1 MKWIFKACIYSLFA
15 VLSSLSQAN
24 QVTARLITPVESVVP
39 GETLWLGLS
48 LEIAEGWNTYWKNAG
63 STGLPPTLELSDGQ
77 TDIRPE
83 LFFPVAK
90 TKPFGED
97 TSLLTY
103 GYTEEVLHPFQ
114 LTVPESVSGQWSLT
128 GDARWLV
135 CRDICIPESQVVSLS
150 LPVVGF
156 ERGVRRTPTPWAQKI
171 DVARAAV
178 PTDFPTTVNFAGTQ
192 SVWISG
198 LTELN
203 VKDVMPESAGE
214 TLGLVQRV
222 ESLSEGVLI
231 TFDRALNPADF
242 EVGSW
247 VFGLETGSVRIPFDP
262 NLVVLPAEQQ
272 NLSLG
277 LVLLMALT
285 GGLILNLM
293 PCVFPVLSIK
303 ALSIAGKASKERR
316 EVQKG
321 AWLYT
326 AGILVTMLVLASIM
340 VGLKSG
346 GSQIGWGFQLQT
358 PWFVGL
364 LVYVFVILGLWLY
377 GWIEFGMALSGVGQ
391 NLTEGHSGRAEFFTG
406 ILAVVVATPCTA
418 PFMGVAMGYT
428 LTQSWGITL
437 IVFSALGLGLALPM
451 LVFALRPQLASR
463 LPRPDRWMIRLKQ
476 FLAFP
481 ILATAVWLL
490 WVLVRQTSSDV
501 VALMLGG
508 LLLLVFGLWLLKD
521 DTRFSHVLGLLAV
534 IASLSAIPSLAQLTP
549 ISSEQTTVDVDSE
562 SYAPST
568 LRAHV
573 DEGRTVFINMT
584 ADWCITCKVTE
595 KRLLTTKAVDQLFEV
610 YGVVRMIGDWTRY
623 DPLITEYLNVFDRVG
638 VPLYVVNHPGIDPIV
653 LSQFPSFKELEEAI
667 KAKSSL

>member
-1 MKWIFKACIYSLFA
+1 MKWILKACIYSLFA
-15 VLSSLSQAN
+15 VLPPLTQAN
-24 QVTARLITPVESVVP
+24 QVTARVITPVESVVP
-39 GETLWLGLS
+39 GETLWFGLS
-48 LEIAEGWNTYWKNAG
+48 LEIANGWNTYWKNAG

-77 TDIRPE
+77 TEIQPE
-83 LFFPVAK
+83 LLFPAAK

-103 GYTEEVLHPFQ
+103 GYMEEVLHPFQ
-114 LTVPESVSGQWSLT
+114 VTVPESVSGQWSLT
-128 GDARWLV
+128 GEARWLV
-135 CRDICIPESQVVSLS
+135 CREICIPESQVVSLS
-150 LPVVGF
+150 LPVVGS
-156 ERGVRRTPTPWAQKI
+156 EREMRRTPWVQKI
-171 DVARAAV
+171 DAARAAV
-178 PTDFPTTVNFAGTQ
+178 PTDFPATVNFAGAQ

-203 VKDVMPESAGE
+203 VKDVMPETAGE

-222 ESLSEGVLI
+222 ESLNDGVLI
-231 TFDRALNPADF
+231 TFDRVLNPADF
-242 EVGSW
+242 AVGSW
-247 VFGLETGSVRIPFDP
+247 VVGLETGSVRIPFDP
-262 NLVVLPAEQQ
+262 LLTVPSAKQQ

-277 LVLLMALT
+277 LVLLMALA

-303 ALSIAGKASKERR
+303 ALAIAGKASKERR
-316 EVQKG
+316 EVQRG

-340 VGLKSG
+340 VGLKAG
-346 GSQIGWGFQLQT
+346 GAQIGWGFQLQT

-377 GWIEFGMALSGVGQ
+377 GWVEFGMALSGVGQ

-406 ILAVVVATPCTA
+406 VLAVVVATPCTA

-428 LTQSWGITL
+428 LTQPWWITL

-463 LPRPDRWMIRLKQ
+463 LPRPGQWMIRLKQ

-481 ILATAVWLL
+481 ILATAIWLL

-508 LLLLVFGLWLLKD
+508 LLLLVFGLWLVKGGSRLS
-521 DTRFSHVLGLLAV
+521 RALGLLAV
-534 IASLSAIPSLAQLTP
+534 IASLSAIPSLSQLTP
-549 ISSEQTTVDVDSE
+549 TSSEQAVVEIDSE
-562 SYAPST
+562 PYASSA

-595 KRLLTTKAVDQLFEV
+595 KRLLTTEAVDQLFES
-610 YGVVRMIGDWTRY
+610 YGVIRMTGDWTRY
-623 DPLITEYLNVFDRVG
+623 DPLITEYLNAFDRVG
-638 VPLYVVNHPGIDPIV
+638 VPLYVVNHPGMDPIV
-653 LSQFPSFKELEEAI
+653 LSQFPSFEELEKAI

>member
-1 MKWIFKACIYSLFA
+1 MKWILKACIYSLFA
-15 VLSSLSQAN
+15 VLPPLTQAN
-24 QVTARLITPVESVVP
+24 QVTARVITPVESVVP
-39 GETLWLGLS
+39 GEKLWFGLS
-48 LEIAEGWNTYWKNAG
+48 LEIADGWNTYWKNAG

-77 TDIRPE
+77 IEIQPE
-83 LFFPVAK
+83 LLFPAAK

-103 GYTEEVLHPFQ
+103 GYMEEVLHPFQ
-114 LTVPESVSGQWSLT
+114 VTVPESVSGQWSLT
-128 GDARWLV
+128 GEARWLV
-135 CRDICIPESQVVSLS
+135 CQDICIPESQVVSLS
-150 LPVVGF
+150 LPVVGS
-156 ERGVRRTPTPWAQKI
+156 EREMRRTPWVQKI
-171 DVARAAV
+171 DAARAAV
-178 PTDFPTTVNFAGTQ
+178 PTDFPATVNFAGAQ

-203 VKDVMPESAGE
+203 VKDVMPETAGE

-222 ESLSEGVLI
+222 ESLNEGVLI
-231 TFDRALNPADF
+231 TFDRVLNPADF
-242 EVGSW
+242 AVGSW
-247 VFGLETGSVRIPFDP
+247 VVGLETGSVRIPFDP
-262 NLVVLPAEQQ
+262 LLTVPSAKQQ

-277 LVLLMALT
+277 LVLLMALA

-316 EVQKG
+316 EVQRG

-340 VGLKSG
+340 VGLKAG
-346 GSQIGWGFQLQT
+346 GAQIGWGFQLQT

-377 GWIEFGMALSGVGQ
+377 GWVEFGMALSGVGQ
-391 NLTEGHSGRAEFFTG
+391 DLTEGHSSRAEFFTG
-406 ILAVVVATPCTA
+406 VLAVVVATPCTA

-428 LTQSWGITL
+428 LTQPWWITL

-463 LPRPDRWMIRLKQ
+463 LPRPGPWMIRLKQ

-481 ILATAVWLL
+481 ILATAIWLL

-501 VALMLGG
+501 VAFMLGG
-508 LLLLVFGLWLLKD
+508 LLLLVFGLWLVKGGSRLS
-521 DTRFSHVLGLLAV
+521 RALGLLAV
-534 IASLSAIPSLAQLTP
+534 ITSLSAIPSLSQLTST
-549 ISSEQTTVDVDSE
+549 SSEQAVVEIDSE
-562 SYAPST
+562 PYASSA

-595 KRLLTTKAVDQLFEV
+595 KRLLTTEAVDQLFES
-610 YGVVRMIGDWTRY
+610 YGVIRMTGDWTRY
-623 DPLITEYLNVFDRVG
+623 DPFITEYLNAFDRVG
-638 VPLYVVNHPGIDPIV
+638 VPLYVVNHPGMDPIV
-653 LSQFPSFKELEEAI
+653 LSQFPSFEELEKAI
-667 KAKSSL
+667 KARSSL

>member
-1 MKWIFKACIYSLFA
+1 MKWILKACIYSLFA
-15 VLSSLSQAN
+15 VLPPLTQAN
-24 QVTARLITPVESVVP
+24 QVTARVITPVESVVP
-39 GETLWLGLS
+39 GETLWFGLS
-48 LEIAEGWNTYWKNAG
+48 LEIADGWNTYWKNAG

-77 TDIRPE
+77 IEIQPE
-83 LFFPVAK
+83 LLFPAAK

-103 GYTEEVLHPFQ
+103 GYMEEVLHPFQ
-114 LTVPESVSGQWSLT
+114 VTVPESVSGQWSLT
-128 GDARWLV
+128 GEARWLV
-135 CRDICIPESQVVSLS
+135 CREICIPESQVVSLS
-150 LPVVGF
+150 LPVVGS
-156 ERGVRRTPTPWAQKI
+156 EREMRRTPWVQKI
-171 DVARAAV
+171 DAARAAV
-178 PTDFPTTVNFAGTQ
+178 PTDFPATVNFAGAQ

-203 VKDVMPESAGE
+203 VKDVMPETAGE

-222 ESLSEGVLI
+222 ESLNDGVLI
-231 TFDRALNPADF
+231 TFDRVLNPAEF
-242 EVGSW
+242 AVGSW
-247 VFGLETGSVRIPFDP
+247 VVGLETGSVRIPFDP
-262 NLVVLPAEQQ
+262 LLTVPSAKQQ

-277 LVLLMALT
+277 LVLLMALA

-316 EVQKG
+316 EVQRG

-340 VGLKSG
+340 VGLKAG
-346 GSQIGWGFQLQT
+346 GAQIGWGFQLQT

-377 GWIEFGMALSGVGQ
+377 GWVEFGMALSGVGQ

-406 ILAVVVATPCTA
+406 VLAVVVATPCTA

-428 LTQSWGITL
+428 LTQPWWITL

-463 LPRPDRWMIRLKQ
+463 LPRPGHWMIRLKQ

-481 ILATAVWLL
+481 ILATAIWLL

-508 LLLLVFGLWLLKD
+508 LLLLVFGLWLVKGGSRLS
-521 DTRFSHVLGLLAV
+521 RALGLLAV
-534 IASLSAIPSLAQLTP
+534 IASLSAIPSLSQLTP
-549 ISSEQTTVDVDSE
+549 TSSEQAVVEIDSE
-562 SYAPST
+562 PYASSA

-595 KRLLTTKAVDQLFEV
+595 KRLLTTEAVDQLFES
-610 YGVVRMIGDWTRY
+610 YGVIRMTGDWTRY
-623 DPLITEYLNVFDRVG
+623 DPLITEYLNAFDRVG
-638 VPLYVVNHPGIDPIV
+638 VPLYVVNHPGMDPIV
-653 LSQFPSFKELEEAI
+653 LSQFPSFEELEKAI

>member
-1 MKWIFKACIYSLFA
+1 MKWILKACIYSLFA
-15 VLSSLSQAN
+15 VLPPLTQAN
-24 QVTARLITPVESVVP
+24 QVTARVITPVESVVP
-39 GETLWLGLS
+39 GETLWFGLS
-48 LEIAEGWNTYWKNAG
+48 LEIADGWNTYWKNAG

-77 TDIRPE
+77 TEIQPE
-83 LFFPVAK
+83 LLFPAAK

-103 GYTEEVLHPFQ
+103 GYMEEVLHPFQ
-114 LTVPESVSGQWSLT
+114 VTVPESVSGQWSLT
-128 GDARWLV
+128 GEARWLV
-135 CRDICIPESQVVSLS
+135 CREICIPESQVVSLS
-150 LPVVGF
+150 LPVVGS
-156 ERGVRRTPTPWAQKI
+156 EREMRRTPWVQKI
-171 DVARAAV
+171 DAARAAV
-178 PTDFPTTVNFAGTQ
+178 PTDFPATVNFAGAQ
-192 SVWISG
+192 SVWISE

-203 VKDVMPESAGE
+203 VKDVMPETAGE

-222 ESLSEGVLI
+222 ESLNDGVLI
-231 TFDRALNPADF
+231 TFDRVLNPADF
-242 EVGSW
+242 AVGSW
-247 VFGLETGSVRIPFDP
+247 VVGLETGSVRIPFDP
-262 NLVVLPAEQQ
+262 LLTVPSAKQQ

-277 LVLLMALT
+277 LVLLMALA

-316 EVQKG
+316 EVQRG

-340 VGLKSG
+340 VGLKAG
-346 GSQIGWGFQLQT
+346 GAQIGWGFQLQT

-377 GWIEFGMALSGVGQ
+377 GWVEFGMALSGVGQ

-406 ILAVVVATPCTA
+406 VLAVVVATPCTA

-428 LTQSWGITL
+428 LTQPWWITL

-463 LPRPDRWMIRLKQ
+463 LPRPGHWMIRLKQ

-481 ILATAVWLL
+481 ILATAIWLL

-508 LLLLVFGLWLLKD
+508 LLLLVFGLWLVKGGSRLS
-521 DTRFSHVLGLLAV
+521 RALGLLAV
-534 IASLSAIPSLAQLTP
+534 IASLSAIPSLSQLTP
-549 ISSEQTTVDVDSE
+549 TSSEQAVVEIDSE
-562 SYAPST
+562 PYASSA

-595 KRLLTTKAVDQLFEV
+595 KRLLTTEAVDQLFES
-610 YGVVRMIGDWTRY
+610 YGVIRMTGDWTRY
-623 DPLITEYLNVFDRVG
+623 DPLITEYLNAFDRVG
-638 VPLYVVNHPGIDPIV
+638 VPLYVVNHPGMDPIV
-653 LSQFPSFKELEEAI
+653 LSQFPSFEELEKAI
-667 KAKSSL
+667 KARSSL

>member
-1 MKWIFKACIYSLFA
+1 MKWILKACIYSLFA
-15 VLSSLSQAN
+15 VLPPLTQAN
-24 QVTARLITPVESVVP
+24 QVTARVISPVESVVP
-39 GETLWLGLS
+39 GETLWFGLS
-48 LEIAEGWNTYWKNAG
+48 LEIADGWNTYWKNAG
-63 STGLPPTLELSDGQ
+63 STGLPPTLELSDRQ
-77 TDIRPE
+77 TEIQPE
-83 LFFPVAK
+83 LLFPAAK

-103 GYTEEVLHPFQ
+103 GYMEEVLHPFQ
-114 LTVPESVSGQWSLT
+114 VTVPESVSGQWSLT
-128 GDARWLV
+128 GEARWLV
-135 CRDICIPESQVVSLS
+135 CQDICIPESQVVSLS
-150 LPVVGF
+150 LPVVGS
-156 ERGVRRTPTPWAQKI
+156 EREMRRTPWVQKI
-171 DVARAAV
+171 DAARAAV
-178 PTDFPTTVNFAGTQ
+178 PTDFPATVNFAGAQ

-203 VKDVMPESAGE
+203 VKDVMPETAGE

-222 ESLSEGVLI
+222 ESLNDGVLI
-231 TFDRALNPADF
+231 TFDRVLNPADF
-242 EVGSW
+242 AVGSW
-247 VFGLETGSVRIPFDP
+247 VVGLETGSVRIPFDP
-262 NLVVLPAEQQ
+262 LLTVPSAKQQ

-277 LVLLMALT
+277 LVLLMALA

-316 EVQKG
+316 EVQRG

-340 VGLKSG
+340 VGLKAG
-346 GSQIGWGFQLQT
+346 GAQIGWGFQLQT

-377 GWIEFGMALSGVGQ
+377 GWVEFGMALSGVGQ

-406 ILAVVVATPCTA
+406 VLAVVVATPCTA

-428 LTQSWGITL
+428 LTQPWWITL
-437 IVFSALGLGLALPM
+437 IVFSVLGLGLALPM

-463 LPRPDRWMIRLKQ
+463 LPHPGHWMIRLKQ

-481 ILATAVWLL
+481 ILATAIWLL

-508 LLLLVFGLWLLKD
+508 LLLLVFGLWLVKGGSRLS
-521 DTRFSHVLGLLAV
+521 RALGLLAV
-534 IASLSAIPSLAQLTP
+534 IASLSAIPSLSQLTP
-549 ISSEQTTVDVDSE
+549 TSSEQAVVEIDSE
-562 SYAPST
+562 PYASSA

-595 KRLLTTKAVDQLFEV
+595 KRLLTTEAVDQLFES
-610 YGVVRMIGDWTRY
+610 YGVIRMTGDWTRY
-623 DPLITEYLNVFDRVG
+623 DPLITEYLNAFDRVG
-638 VPLYVVNHPGIDPIV
+638 VPLYVVNHPGMDPIV
-653 LSQFPSFKELEEAI
+653 LSQFPSFEELEKAI
-667 KAKSSL
+667 KARSSL

>member
-1 MKWIFKACIYSLFA
+1 MKWILKACIYSLFA
-15 VLSSLSQAN
+15 VLPPLTQAN
-24 QVTARLITPVESVVP
+24 QVTARVITPVESVVP
-39 GETLWLGLS
+39 GETLWFGLS
-48 LEIAEGWNTYWKNAG
+48 LEIADGWNTYWKNAG

-77 TDIRPE
+77 IEIQPE
-83 LFFPVAK
+83 LLFPAAK
-90 TKPFGED
+90 TKPFGGD

-103 GYTEEVLHPFQ
+103 GYMEEVLHPFQ
-114 LTVPESVSGQWSLT
+114 VTVPESVSGQWSLT
-128 GDARWLV
+128 GEARWLV
-135 CRDICIPESQVVSLS
+135 CREICIPESQVVSLS
-150 LPVVGF
+150 LPVVGS
-156 ERGVRRTPTPWAQKI
+156 EREMRRTPWVQKI
-171 DVARAAV
+171 DAARAAV
-178 PTDFPTTVNFAGTQ
+178 PTDFPATVNFAGAQ

-203 VKDVMPESAGE
+203 VKDVMPETAGE

-222 ESLSEGVLI
+222 ESLNDGVLI
-231 TFDRALNPADF
+231 TFDRVLNPADF
-242 EVGSW
+242 AVGSW
-247 VFGLETGSVRIPFDP
+247 VVGLETGSVRIPFDP
-262 NLVVLPAEQQ
+262 LLTVPSAKQQ

-277 LVLLMALT
+277 LVLLMALA

-316 EVQKG
+316 EVQQG

-340 VGLKSG
+340 VGLKAG
-346 GSQIGWGFQLQT
+346 GTQIGWGFQLQT

-377 GWIEFGMALSGVGQ
+377 GWVEFGMALSGVGQ
-391 NLTEGHSGRAEFFTG
+391 NLTEGHSSRAEFFTG
-406 ILAVVVATPCTA
+406 VLAVVVATPCTA

-428 LTQSWGITL
+428 LTQPWWITL

-463 LPRPDRWMIRLKQ
+463 LPRPGQWMIRLKQ

-481 ILATAVWLL
+481 ILATAIWLL

-508 LLLLVFGLWLLKD
+508 LLLLVFGLWLVKGGSRLS
-521 DTRFSHVLGLLAV
+521 RALGLLAV
-534 IASLSAIPSLAQLTP
+534 IASLSAIPSLSQLTST
-549 ISSEQTTVDVDSE
+549 SSEQAVVEIDSE
-562 SYAPST
+562 PYASSA

-595 KRLLTTKAVDQLFEV
+595 KRLLTTEAVDQLFES
-610 YGVVRMIGDWTRY
+610 YGVIRMTGDWTRY
-623 DPLITEYLNVFDRVG
+623 DPLITEYLNAFDRVG
-638 VPLYVVNHPGIDPIV
+638 VPLYVVNHPGMDPIV
-653 LSQFPSFKELEEAI
+653 LSQFPSFEELEKAI
-667 KAKSSL
+667 KARSSL

>member
-1 MKWIFKACIYSLFA
+1 MKWILKACIYSLFA
-15 VLSSLSQAN
+15 VLPPLTQAN
-24 QVTARLITPVESVVP
+24 QVTARVITPVESVVP
-39 GETLWLGLS
+39 GETLWFGLS
-48 LEIAEGWNTYWKNAG
+48 LEIADGWNTYWKNAG

-77 TDIRPE
+77 TEIQPE
-83 LFFPVAK
+83 LLFPAAK

-103 GYTEEVLHPFQ
+103 GYMEEVLHPFQ
-114 LTVPESVSGQWSLT
+114 VTVPESVSGQWSLT
-128 GDARWLV
+128 GEARWLV
-135 CRDICIPESQVVSLS
+135 CQDICIPESQVVSLS
-150 LPVVGF
+150 LPVVGS
-156 ERGVRRTPTPWAQKI
+156 EREMRRTPWVQKI
-171 DVARAAV
+171 DAARAAV
-178 PTDFPTTVNFAGTQ
+178 PTDFPATVNFAGAQ

-203 VKDVMPESAGE
+203 VKDVMPETAGE

-222 ESLSEGVLI
+222 ESLNDGVLI
-231 TFDRALNPADF
+231 TFDRVLNPADF
-242 EVGSW
+242 AVGSW
-247 VFGLETGSVRIPFDP
+247 VVGLETGSVRIPFDP
-262 NLVVLPAEQQ
+262 LLTVPSAKQQ

-277 LVLLMALT
+277 LVLLMALA

-316 EVQKG
+316 EVQRG

-340 VGLKSG
+340 VGLKAG
-346 GSQIGWGFQLQT
+346 GAQIGWGFQLQT

-377 GWIEFGMALSGVGQ
+377 GWVEFGMALSGVGQ

-406 ILAVVVATPCTA
+406 VLAVVVATPCTA

-428 LTQSWGITL
+428 LTQPWWITL

-463 LPRPDRWMIRLKQ
+463 LPRPGHWMIRLKQ

-481 ILATAVWLL
+481 ILATAIWLL

-508 LLLLVFGLWLLKD
+508 LLLLVFGLWLVKGGSRLS
-521 DTRFSHVLGLLAV
+521 RALGLLTV
-534 IASLSAIPSLAQLTP
+534 IASLSAIPSLSQLTP
-549 ISSEQTTVDVDSE
+549 TSSEQAVVEIDSE
-562 SYAPST
+562 PYASSA

-595 KRLLTTKAVDQLFEV
+595 KRLLTTEAVDQLFES
-610 YGVVRMIGDWTRY
+610 YGVIRMTGDWTRY
-623 DPLITEYLNVFDRVG
+623 DPLITEYLNAFDRVG
-638 VPLYVVNHPGIDPIV
+638 VPLYVVNHPGMDPIV
-653 LSQFPSFKELEEAI
+653 LSQFPSFEELEKAI

>member
-1 MKWIFKACIYSLFA
+1 MKWILKACIYSLFA
-15 VLSSLSQAN
+15 VLPPLTQAN
-24 QVTARLITPVESVVP
+24 QVTARVITPVESVVP
-39 GETLWLGLS
+39 GETLWFGLS
-48 LEIAEGWNTYWKNAG
+48 LEIADGWNTYWKNAG

-77 TDIRPE
+77 TEIQPE
-83 LFFPVAK
+83 LLFPAAK

-103 GYTEEVLHPFQ
+103 GYMEEVLHPFQ
-114 LTVPESVSGQWSLT
+114 VTVPESVSGQWSLT
-128 GDARWLV
+128 GEARWLV
-135 CRDICIPESQVVSLS
+135 CREICIPESQVVSLS
-150 LPVVGF
+150 LPVVGS
-156 ERGVRRTPTPWAQKI
+156 EREMRRTPWVQKI
-171 DVARAAV
+171 DAARAAV
-178 PTDFPTTVNFAGTQ
+178 PTDFPATVNFAGAQ

-203 VKDVMPESAGE
+203 VKDVMPETAGE

-222 ESLSEGVLI
+222 ESLNDGVLI
-231 TFDRALNPADF
+231 TFDRVLNPADF
-242 EVGSW
+242 AVGSW
-247 VFGLETGSVRIPFDP
+247 VVGLETGSVRIPFDP
-262 NLVVLPAEQQ
+262 LLTVPSAKQQ

-277 LVLLMALT
+277 LVLLMALA

-316 EVQKG
+316 EVQRG

-340 VGLKSG
+340 VGLKAG
-346 GSQIGWGFQLQT
+346 GAQIGWGFQLQT

-377 GWIEFGMALSGVGQ
+377 GWVEFGMALSGVGQ

-406 ILAVVVATPCTA
+406 VLAVVVATPCTA

-428 LTQSWGITL
+428 LTQPWWITL

-463 LPRPDRWMIRLKQ
+463 LPRPGQWMIRLKQ

-481 ILATAVWLL
+481 ILATAIWLL

-508 LLLLVFGLWLLKD
+508 LLLLVFGLWLVKGGSRLS
-521 DTRFSHVLGLLAV
+521 RALGLLAV
-534 IASLSAIPSLAQLTP
+534 IASLSAIPSLSQLTP
-549 ISSEQTTVDVDSE
+549 TSSEQAVVEIDSE
-562 SYAPST
+562 PYASSA

-595 KRLLTTKAVDQLFEV
+595 KRLLTTEAVDQLFES
-610 YGVVRMIGDWTRY
+610 YGVIRMTGDWTRY
-623 DPLITEYLNVFDRVG
+623 DPLITEYLNAFDRVG
-638 VPLYVVNHPGIDPIV
+638 VPLYVVNHPGMDPIV
-653 LSQFPSFKELEEAI
+653 LSQFPSFEELEKAI

>member
-1 MKWIFKACIYSLFA
+1 MKWILKACIYSLFA
-15 VLSSLSQAN
+15 VLPPLTQAN
-24 QVTARLITPVESVVP
+24 QVTARVISPVESVVP
-39 GETLWLGLS
+39 GETLWFGLS
-48 LEIAEGWNTYWKNAG
+48 LEIADGWNTYWKNAG

-77 TDIRPE
+77 TEIQPE
-83 LFFPVAK
+83 LLFPAAK

-103 GYTEEVLHPFQ
+103 GYMEEVLHPFQ
-114 LTVPESVSGQWSLT
+114 VTVPESDSGQWSLT
-128 GDARWLV
+128 GEARWLV
-135 CRDICIPESQVVSLS
+135 CQDICIPESQVVSLS
-150 LPVVGF
+150 LPVVGS
-156 ERGVRRTPTPWAQKI
+156 EREMRRTPWVQKI
-171 DVARAAV
+171 DAARAAV
-178 PTDFPTTVNFAGTQ
+178 PTDFPATVNFAGAQ

-203 VKDVMPESAGE
+203 VKDVMPETAGE

-222 ESLSEGVLI
+222 ESLNEGVLI
-231 TFDRALNPADF
+231 TFDRVLNPADF
-242 EVGSW
+242 AVGSW
-247 VFGLETGSVRIPFDP
+247 VVGLETGSVRIPFDP
-262 NLVVLPAEQQ
+262 HLTVPSAKQQ

-277 LVLLMALT
+277 LVLLMALA

-316 EVQKG
+316 EVQRG

-340 VGLKSG
+340 VGLKAG
-346 GSQIGWGFQLQT
+346 GAQIGWGFQLQT

-377 GWIEFGMALSGVGQ
+377 GWVEFGMALSGVGQ

-406 ILAVVVATPCTA
+406 VLAVVVATPCTA

-428 LTQSWGITL
+428 LTQPWWITL
-437 IVFSALGLGLALPM
+437 IVFSVLGLGLALPM

-463 LPRPDRWMIRLKQ
+463 LPRPGHWMIRLKQ

-481 ILATAVWLL
+481 ILATAIWLL

-501 VALMLGG
+501 IAFMLGG
-508 LLLLVFGLWLLKD
+508 LLLLVFGLWLVKGGSRLS
-521 DTRFSHVLGLLAV
+521 RVLGLLAV
-534 IASLSAIPSLAQLTP
+534 IASLSAIPSLSQLTP
-549 ISSEQTTVDVDSE
+549 TSSEQAVVEIDSE
-562 SYAPST
+562 PYASSA

-595 KRLLTTKAVDQLFEV
+595 KRLLTTEAVDQLFES
-610 YGVVRMIGDWTRY
+610 YGVIRMTGDWTRY
-623 DPLITEYLNVFDRVG
+623 DPLITEYLNAFDRVG
-638 VPLYVVNHPGIDPIV
+638 VPLYVVNHPGMDPIV
-653 LSQFPSFKELEEAI
+653 LSQFPSFEELEKAI
-667 KAKSSL
+667 KARSSL

>member
-1 MKWIFKACIYSLFA
+1 MKWILKACIYSLFA
-15 VLSSLSQAN
+15 VLPPLTQAN
-24 QVTARLITPVESVVP
+24 QVTARVITPVESVVP
-39 GETLWLGLS
+39 GETLWFGLS
-48 LEIAEGWNTYWKNAG
+48 LEIADGWNTYWKNAG

-77 TDIRPE
+77 IEIQPE
-83 LFFPVAK
+83 LLFPAAK

-103 GYTEEVLHPFQ
+103 GYMEEVLHPFQ
-114 LTVPESVSGQWSLT
+114 VTVPESVSGQWSLM
-128 GDARWLV
+128 GEARWLV
-135 CRDICIPESQVVSLS
+135 CREICIPESQVVSLS
-150 LPVVGF
+150 LPVVGS
-156 ERGVRRTPTPWAQKI
+156 EREMRRTPWVQKI
-171 DVARAAV
+171 DAARAAV
-178 PTDFPTTVNFAGTQ
+178 PTDFPATVNFAGAQ

-203 VKDVMPESAGE
+203 VKDVMPETAGE

-222 ESLSEGVLI
+222 ESLNDGVLI
-231 TFDRALNPADF
+231 TFDRVLNPADF
-242 EVGSW
+242 AVGSW
-247 VFGLETGSVRIPFDP
+247 VVGLETGSVRIPFDP
-262 NLVVLPAEQQ
+262 LLTVPSAKQQ

-277 LVLLMALT
+277 LVLLMALA

-316 EVQKG
+316 EVQRG

-340 VGLKSG
+340 VGLKAG
-346 GSQIGWGFQLQT
+346 GAQIGWGFQLQT

-377 GWIEFGMALSGVGQ
+377 GWVEFGMALSGVGQ

-406 ILAVVVATPCTA
+406 VLAVVVATPCTA

-428 LTQSWGITL
+428 LTQPWWITL

-463 LPRPDRWMIRLKQ
+463 LPRPGPWMIRLKQ

-481 ILATAVWLL
+481 ILATAIWLL

-508 LLLLVFGLWLLKD
+508 LLLLVFGLWLVKGGSRLS
-521 DTRFSHVLGLLAV
+521 RALGLLAV
-534 IASLSAIPSLAQLTP
+534 IASLSAIPSLSQLTP
-549 ISSEQTTVDVDSE
+549 TSSEQAVVEIDSE
-562 SYAPST
+562 PYASSA

-595 KRLLTTKAVDQLFEV
+595 KRLLTTEAVDQLFES
-610 YGVVRMIGDWTRY
+610 YGVIRMTGDWTRY
-623 DPLITEYLNVFDRVG
+623 DPFITEYLNAFDRVG
-638 VPLYVVNHPGIDPIV
+638 VPLYVVNHPGMDPIV
-653 LSQFPSFKELEEAI
+653 LSQFPSFEELEKAI

>member
-1 MKWIFKACIYSLFA
+1 MKWILKACIYSLFA
-15 VLSSLSQAN
+15 VLPPLTQAN
-24 QVTARLITPVESVVP
+24 QVTARVISPVESVVP
-39 GETLWLGLS
+39 GETLWFGLS
-48 LEIAEGWNTYWKNAG
+48 LEIADGWNTYWKNAG

-77 TDIRPE
+77 TEIQPE
-83 LFFPVAK
+83 LLFPAAK

-103 GYTEEVLHPFQ
+103 GYMEEVLHPFQ
-114 LTVPESVSGQWSLT
+114 VTVPESVSGQWSLT
-128 GDARWLV
+128 GEARWLV
-135 CRDICIPESQVVSLS
+135 CREICIPESQVVSLS
-150 LPVVGF
+150 LPVVGS
-156 ERGVRRTPTPWAQKI
+156 EREMRRTPWVQKI
-171 DVARAAV
+171 DAARAAV
-178 PTDFPTTVNFAGTQ
+178 PTDFPATVNFAGAQ

-203 VKDVMPESAGE
+203 VKDVMPETAGE

-222 ESLSEGVLI
+222 ESLNDGVLI
-231 TFDRALNPADF
+231 TFDRVLNPAEF
-242 EVGSW
+242 AVGSW
-247 VFGLETGSVRIPFDP
+247 VVGLETGSVRIPFDP
-262 NLVVLPAEQQ
+262 LLTVPSAKQQ

-277 LVLLMALT
+277 LVLLMALA

-316 EVQKG
+316 EVQRG

-340 VGLKSG
+340 VGLKAG
-346 GSQIGWGFQLQT
+346 GAQIGWGFQLQT

-377 GWIEFGMALSGVGQ
+377 GWVEFGMALSGVGQ

-406 ILAVVVATPCTA
+406 VLAVVVATPCTA

-428 LTQSWGITL
+428 LTQPWWITL

-463 LPRPDRWMIRLKQ
+463 LPRPGHWMIRLKQ

-481 ILATAVWLL
+481 ILATAIWLL

-508 LLLLVFGLWLLKD
+508 LLLLVFGLWLVKGGSRLS
-521 DTRFSHVLGLLAV
+521 RALGLLAV
-534 IASLSAIPSLAQLTP
+534 IASLSAIPSLSQLTP
-549 ISSEQTTVDVDSE
+549 TSSEQAVVEIDSE
-562 SYAPST
+562 PYASSA

-595 KRLLTTKAVDQLFEV
+595 KRLLTTEAVDQLFES
-610 YGVVRMIGDWTRY
+610 YGVIRMTGDWTRY
-623 DPLITEYLNVFDRVG
+623 DPLITEYLNAFDRVG
-638 VPLYVVNHPGIDPIV
+638 VPLYVVNHPGMDPIV
-653 LSQFPSFKELEEAI
+653 LSQFPSFEELEKAI
-667 KAKSSL
+667 KARSSL

>member
-1 MKWIFKACIYSLFA
+1 MKWILKACIYSLFA
-15 VLSSLSQAN
+15 VLPPLTQAN
-24 QVTARLITPVESVVP
+24 QVTARVIAPVESVVP
-39 GETLWLGLS
+39 GETLWFGLS
-48 LEIAEGWNTYWKNAG
+48 LEIADGWNTYWKNAG

-77 TDIRPE
+77 TEIQPE
-83 LFFPVAK
+83 LLFPAAK

-103 GYTEEVLHPFQ
+103 GYMEEVLHPFQ
-114 LTVPESVSGQWSLT
+114 VTVPESVSGQWSLT
-128 GDARWLV
+128 GEARWLV
-135 CRDICIPESQVVSLS
+135 CREICIPESQVVSLS
-150 LPVVGF
+150 LPVVGS
-156 ERGVRRTPTPWAQKI
+156 EREMRRTPWVQKI
-171 DVARAAV
+171 DAARAAV
-178 PTDFPTTVNFAGTQ
+178 PTDFPATVNFAGAQ

-203 VKDVMPESAGE
+203 VKDVMPETAGE

-222 ESLSEGVLI
+222 ESLNDGVLI
-231 TFDRALNPADF
+231 TFDRVLNPAEF
-242 EVGSW
+242 AVGSW
-247 VFGLETGSVRIPFDP
+247 VVGLETGSVRIPFDP
-262 NLVVLPAEQQ
+262 LLTVPSAKQQ

-277 LVLLMALT
+277 LVLLMALA

-316 EVQKG
+316 EVQRG

-340 VGLKSG
+340 VGLKAG
-346 GSQIGWGFQLQT
+346 GAQIGWGFQLQT

-377 GWIEFGMALSGVGQ
+377 GWVEFGMALSGVGQ

-406 ILAVVVATPCTA
+406 VLAVVVATPCTA

-428 LTQSWGITL
+428 LTQPWWITL

-463 LPRPDRWMIRLKQ
+463 LPRPGHWMIRLKQ

-481 ILATAVWLL
+481 ILATAIWLL

-508 LLLLVFGLWLLKD
+508 LLLLVFGLWLVKGGSRLS
-521 DTRFSHVLGLLAV
+521 RALGLLAV
-534 IASLSAIPSLAQLTP
+534 IASLSAIPSLSQLTP
-549 ISSEQTTVDVDSE
+549 TSSEQAVVEIDSE
-562 SYAPST
+562 PYASSA

-595 KRLLTTKAVDQLFEV
+595 KRLLTTEAVDQLFES
-610 YGVVRMIGDWTRY
+610 YGVIRMTGDWTRY
-623 DPLITEYLNVFDRVG
+623 DPLITEYLNAFDRVG
-638 VPLYVVNHPGIDPIV
+638 VPLYVVNHPGMDPIV
-653 LSQFPSFKELEEAI
+653 LSQFPSFEELEKAI

>member
-1 MKWIFKACIYSLFA
+1 MKWILKACIYSLFA
-15 VLSSLSQAN
+15 VLPPLTQAN
-24 QVTARLITPVESVVP
+24 QVTARVITPVESVVP
-39 GETLWLGLS
+39 GETLWFGLS
-48 LEIAEGWNTYWKNAG
+48 LEIADGWNTYWKNAG

-77 TDIRPE
+77 TEIQPE
-83 LFFPVAK
+83 LLFPAAK

-103 GYTEEVLHPFQ
+103 GYMEEVLHPFQ
-114 LTVPESVSGQWSLT
+114 VTVPESVSGQWSLT
-128 GDARWLV
+128 GEARWLV
-135 CRDICIPESQVVSLS
+135 CREICIPESQVVSLS
-150 LPVVGF
+150 LPVVGS
-156 ERGVRRTPTPWAQKI
+156 EREMRRTPWVQKI
-171 DVARAAV
+171 DAARAAV
-178 PTDFPTTVNFAGTQ
+178 PTDFPATVNFAGAQ

-203 VKDVMPESAGE
+203 VKDVMPETAGE

-222 ESLSEGVLI
+222 ESLNDGVLI
-231 TFDRALNPADF
+231 TFDRVLNPADF
-242 EVGSW
+242 AVGSW
-247 VFGLETGSVRIPFDP
+247 VVGLETGSVRIPFDP
-262 NLVVLPAEQQ
+262 LLTVPSAKQQ

-277 LVLLMALT
+277 LVLLMALA

-316 EVQKG
+316 EVQRG

-340 VGLKSG
+340 VGLKAG
-346 GSQIGWGFQLQT
+346 GAQIGWGFQLQT

-377 GWIEFGMALSGVGQ
+377 GWVEFGMAISGVGQ

-406 ILAVVVATPCTA
+406 VLAVVVATPCTA

-428 LTQSWGITL
+428 LTQPWWITL

-463 LPRPDRWMIRLKQ
+463 LPRPGHWMIRLKQ

-481 ILATAVWLL
+481 ILATAIWLL

-508 LLLLVFGLWLLKD
+508 LLLLVFGLWLVKGGSRLS
-521 DTRFSHVLGLLAV
+521 RALGLLAV
-534 IASLSAIPSLAQLTP
+534 IASLSAIPSLSQLTP
-549 ISSEQTTVDVDSE
+549 TSSEQAVVEIDSE
-562 SYAPST
+562 PYASSA

-595 KRLLTTKAVDQLFEV
+595 KRLLTTEAVDQLFES
-610 YGVVRMIGDWTRY
+610 YGVIRMTGDWTRY
-623 DPLITEYLNVFDRVG
+623 DPLITEYLNAFDRVG
-638 VPLYVVNHPGIDPIV
+638 VPLYVVNHPGMDPIV
-653 LSQFPSFKELEEAI
+653 LSQFPSFEELEKAI
-667 KAKSSL
+667 KARSSL

>member
-1 MKWIFKACIYSLFA
+1 MKWILKACIYSLFA
-15 VLSSLSQAN
+15 VLPPLTQAN
-24 QVTARLITPVESVVP
+24 QVTARVIAPVESVVP
-39 GETLWLGLS
+39 GETLWFGLS
-48 LEIAEGWNTYWKNAG
+48 LEIADGWNTYWKNAG

-77 TDIRPE
+77 TEIQPE
-83 LFFPVAK
+83 LLFPAAK

-103 GYTEEVLHPFQ
+103 GYMEEVLHPFQ
-114 LTVPESVSGQWSLT
+114 VTVPESVSGQWSLT
-128 GDARWLV
+128 GEARWLV
-135 CRDICIPESQVVSLS
+135 CREICIPESQVVSLS
-150 LPVVGF
+150 LPVVGS
-156 ERGVRRTPTPWAQKI
+156 EREMRRTPWVQKI
-171 DVARAAV
+171 DAARAAV
-178 PTDFPTTVNFAGTQ
+178 PTDFPATVNFAGAQ

-203 VKDVMPESAGE
+203 VKDVMPETAGE

-222 ESLSEGVLI
+222 ESLNDGVLI
-231 TFDRALNPADF
+231 TFDRVLNPAEF
-242 EVGSW
+242 AVGSW
-247 VFGLETGSVRIPFDP
+247 VVGLETGSVRIPFDP
-262 NLVVLPAEQQ
+262 LLTVPSAKQQ

-277 LVLLMALT
+277 LVLLMALA

-316 EVQKG
+316 EVQRG

-340 VGLKSG
+340 VGLKAG
-346 GSQIGWGFQLQT
+346 GAQIGWGFQLQT

-364 LVYVFVILGLWLY
+364 LVYVFVIVGLWLY
-377 GWIEFGMALSGVGQ
+377 GWVEFGMALSGVGQ

-406 ILAVVVATPCTA
+406 VLAVVVATPCTA

-428 LTQSWGITL
+428 LTQPWWITL

-463 LPRPDRWMIRLKQ
+463 LPRPGHWMIRLKQ

-481 ILATAVWLL
+481 ILATAIWLL

-508 LLLLVFGLWLLKD
+508 LLLLVFGLWLVKGGSRLS
-521 DTRFSHVLGLLAV
+521 RALGLLAV
-534 IASLSAIPSLAQLTP
+534 IASLSAIPSLSQLTP
-549 ISSEQTTVDVDSE
+549 TSSEQAVVEIDSE
-562 SYAPST
+562 PYASSA

-595 KRLLTTKAVDQLFEV
+595 KRLLTTEAVDQLFES
-610 YGVVRMIGDWTRY
+610 YGVIRMTGDWTRY
-623 DPLITEYLNVFDRVG
+623 DPLITEYLNAFDRVG
-638 VPLYVVNHPGIDPIV
+638 VPLYVVNHPGMDPIV
-653 LSQFPSFKELEEAI
+653 LSQFPSFEELEKAI

>member
-1 MKWIFKACIYSLFA
+1 MKWILKACIYSLFA
-15 VLSSLSQAN
+15 VLPPLTQAN
-24 QVTARLITPVESVVP
+24 QVTARVITPVESVVP
-39 GETLWLGLS
+39 GETLWFGLS
-48 LEIAEGWNTYWKNAG
+48 LEIADGWNTYWKNAG

-77 TDIRPE
+77 TEIQPE
-83 LFFPVAK
+83 LLFPAAK

-103 GYTEEVLHPFQ
+103 GYMEEVLHPFQ
-114 LTVPESVSGQWSLT
+114 VTVPESVSGQWSLT
-128 GDARWLV
+128 GEARWLV
-135 CRDICIPESQVVSLS
+135 CQDICIPESQVVSLS
-150 LPVVGF
+150 LPVVGS
-156 ERGVRRTPTPWAQKI
+156 EREMRRTPWVQKI
-171 DVARAAV
+171 DAARAAV
-178 PTDFPTTVNFAGTQ
+178 PTDFPATVNFAGAQ

-203 VKDVMPESAGE
+203 VKDVMPETAGE

-222 ESLSEGVLI
+222 ESLNDGVLI
-231 TFDRALNPADF
+231 TFDRVLNPADF
-242 EVGSW
+242 AVGSW
-247 VFGLETGSVRIPFDP
+247 VVGLETGSVRIPFDP
-262 NLVVLPAEQQ
+262 LLTVPSAKQQ

-277 LVLLMALT
+277 LVLLMALA

-316 EVQKG
+316 EVQRG

-340 VGLKSG
+340 VGLKAG
-346 GSQIGWGFQLQT
+346 GAQIGWGFQLQT

-377 GWIEFGMALSGVGQ
+377 GWVEFGMALSGVGQ

-406 ILAVVVATPCTA
+406 VLAVVVATPCTA

-428 LTQSWGITL
+428 LTQPWWITL

-463 LPRPDRWMIRLKQ
+463 LPRPGHWMIRLKQ

-481 ILATAVWLL
+481 ILATAIWLL

-508 LLLLVFGLWLLKD
+508 LLLLVFGLWLVKGGSRLS
-521 DTRFSHVLGLLAV
+521 RALGLLAV
-534 IASLSAIPSLAQLTP
+534 IASLSAIPSLSQLTP
-549 ISSEQTTVDVDSE
+549 TSSEQAVVEIDSE
-562 SYAPST
+562 PYASSA

-595 KRLLTTKAVDQLFEV
+595 KRLLTTEAVDQLFES
-610 YGVVRMIGDWTRY
+610 YGVIRMTGDWTRY
-623 DPLITEYLNVFDRVG
+623 DPLITEYLNAFDRVG
-638 VPLYVVNHPGIDPIV
+638 VPLYVVNHPGMDPIV
-653 LSQFPSFKELEEAI
+653 LSQFPSFEELEKAI

>member
-1 MKWIFKACIYSLFA
+1 MKWILKACIYSLFA
-15 VLSSLSQAN
+15 VLPPLTQAN
-24 QVTARLITPVESVVP
+24 QVTARVITPVESVVP
-39 GETLWLGLS
+39 GETLWFGLS
-48 LEIAEGWNTYWKNAG
+48 LEIADGWNTYWKNAG

-77 TDIRPE
+77 IEIQPE
-83 LFFPVAK
+83 LLFPAAK

-103 GYTEEVLHPFQ
+103 GYMEEVLHPFQ
-114 LTVPESVSGQWSLT
+114 VTVPESVSGQWSLM
-128 GDARWLV
+128 GEARWLV
-135 CRDICIPESQVVSLS
+135 CREICIPESQVVSLS
-150 LPVVGF
+150 LPVVGS
-156 ERGVRRTPTPWAQKI
+156 EREMRRTPWVQKI
-171 DVARAAV
+171 DAARAAV
-178 PTDFPTTVNFAGTQ
+178 PTDFPATVNFAGAQ
-192 SVWISG
+192 SVWISE

-203 VKDVMPESAGE
+203 VKDVMPETAGE

-222 ESLSEGVLI
+222 ESLNDGVLI
-231 TFDRALNPADF
+231 TFDRVLNPADF
-242 EVGSW
+242 AVGSW
-247 VFGLETGSVRIPFDP
+247 VVGLETGSVRIPFDP
-262 NLVVLPAEQQ
+262 LLTVPSAKQQ

-277 LVLLMALT
+277 LVLLMALA

-316 EVQKG
+316 EVQRG

-340 VGLKSG
+340 VGLKAG
-346 GSQIGWGFQLQT
+346 GAQIGWGFQLQT

-377 GWIEFGMALSGVGQ
+377 GWVEFGMALSGVGQ

-406 ILAVVVATPCTA
+406 VLAVVVATPCTA

-428 LTQSWGITL
+428 LTQPWWITL

-463 LPRPDRWMIRLKQ
+463 LPRPGPWMIRLKQ

-481 ILATAVWLL
+481 ILATAIWLL

-501 VALMLGG
+501 VAFMLGG
-508 LLLLVFGLWLLKD
+508 LLLLVFGLWLVKGGS
-521 DTRFSHVLGLLAV
+521 RSSCALGLLAV
-534 IASLSAIPSLAQLTP
+534 ITSLSAIPSLSQLTST
-549 ISSEQTTVDVDSE
+549 SSEQAVVEIDSE
-562 SYAPST
+562 PYASSA

-595 KRLLTTKAVDQLFEV
+595 KRLLTTEAVDQLFES
-610 YGVVRMIGDWTRY
+610 YGVIRMTGDWTRY
-623 DPLITEYLNVFDRVG
+623 DPFITEYLNAFDRVG
-638 VPLYVVNHPGIDPIV
+638 VPLYVVNQPGMDPIV
-653 LSQFPSFKELEEAI
+653 LSQFPSFEELEKAI
-667 KAKSSL
+667 KARSSL

>member
-1 MKWIFKACIYSLFA
+1 MKWILKACIYSLFA
-15 VLSSLSQAN
+15 VLPPLTQAN
-24 QVTARLITPVESVVP
+24 QVTARVITPVESVVP
-39 GETLWLGLS
+39 GETLWFGLS
-48 LEIAEGWNTYWKNAG
+48 LEIADGWNTYWKNAG

-77 TDIRPE
+77 TEIQPE
-83 LFFPVAK
+83 LLFPAAK

-103 GYTEEVLHPFQ
+103 GYMEEVLHPFQ
-114 LTVPESVSGQWSLT
+114 VTVSESVSGQWSLT
-128 GDARWLV
+128 GEARWLV
-135 CRDICIPESQVVSLS
+135 CREICIPESQVVSLS
-150 LPVVGF
+150 LPVVGS
-156 ERGVRRTPTPWAQKI
+156 EREMRRTPWVQKI
-171 DVARAAV
+171 DAARAAV
-178 PTDFPTTVNFAGTQ
+178 PTDFPATVNFAGAQ

-203 VKDVMPESAGE
+203 VKDVMPETAGE

-222 ESLSEGVLI
+222 ESLNDGVLI
-231 TFDRALNPADF
+231 TFDRVLNPADF
-242 EVGSW
+242 AVGSW
-247 VFGLETGSVRIPFDP
+247 VVGLETGSVRIPFDP
-262 NLVVLPAEQQ
+262 LLTVPSAKQQ

-277 LVLLMALT
+277 LVLLMALA

-316 EVQKG
+316 EVQRG

-340 VGLKSG
+340 VGLKAG
-346 GSQIGWGFQLQT
+346 GAQIGWGFQLQT

-377 GWIEFGMALSGVGQ
+377 GWVEFGMALSGVGQ

-406 ILAVVVATPCTA
+406 VLAVVVATPCTA

-428 LTQSWGITL
+428 LTQPWWITL

-463 LPRPDRWMIRLKQ
+463 LPRPGHWMIRLKQ

-481 ILATAVWLL
+481 ILATAIWLL

-508 LLLLVFGLWLLKD
+508 LLLLVFGLWLVKGGSRLS
-521 DTRFSHVLGLLAV
+521 RALGLLAV
-534 IASLSAIPSLAQLTP
+534 IASLSAIPSLSQLTP
-549 ISSEQTTVDVDSE
+549 TSSEQAVVEIDSE
-562 SYAPST
+562 PYASSA

-595 KRLLTTKAVDQLFEV
+595 KRLLTTEAVDQLFES
-610 YGVVRMIGDWTRY
+610 YGVIRMTGDWTRY
-623 DPLITEYLNVFDRVG
+623 DPLITEYLNAFDRVG
-638 VPLYVVNHPGIDPIV
+638 VPLYVVNHPGMDPIV
-653 LSQFPSFKELEEAI
+653 LSQFPSFEELEKAI

>member
-1 MKWIFKACIYSLFA
+1 MKWILKACIYSLFA
-15 VLSSLSQAN
+15 VLPPLTQAN
-24 QVTARLITPVESVVP
+24 QVTARVISPVESVVP
-39 GETLWLGLS
+39 GETLWFGLS
-48 LEIAEGWNTYWKNAG
+48 LEIADGWNTYWKNAG

-77 TDIRPE
+77 TEIQPE
-83 LFFPVAK
+83 LLFPAAK

-103 GYTEEVLHPFQ
+103 GYMEEVLHPFQ
-114 LTVPESVSGQWSLT
+114 VTVPESVSGQWSLT
-128 GDARWLV
+128 GEARWLV
-135 CRDICIPESQVVSLS
+135 CQDICIPESQVVSLS
-150 LPVVGF
+150 LPVVGS
-156 ERGVRRTPTPWAQKI
+156 EREMRRTPWVQKI
-171 DVARAAV
+171 DAARAAV
-178 PTDFPTTVNFAGTQ
+178 PTDFPATVNFAGAQ

-203 VKDVMPESAGE
+203 VKDVMPETAGE

-222 ESLSEGVLI
+222 ESLNDGVLI
-231 TFDRALNPADF
+231 TFDRVLNPADF
-242 EVGSW
+242 AVGSW
-247 VFGLETGSVRIPFDP
+247 VVGLETGSVRIPFDP
-262 NLVVLPAEQQ
+262 LLTVPSAKQQ

-277 LVLLMALT
+277 LVLLMALA

-316 EVQKG
+316 EVQRG

-340 VGLKSG
+340 VGLKAG
-346 GSQIGWGFQLQT
+346 GAQIGWGFQLQT

-377 GWIEFGMALSGVGQ
+377 GWVEFGMALSGVGQ

-406 ILAVVVATPCTA
+406 VLAVVVATPCTA

-428 LTQSWGITL
+428 LTQPWWITL
-437 IVFSALGLGLALPM
+437 IVFSVLGLGLALPM
-451 LVFALRPQLASR
+451 LIFALRPQLASR
-463 LPRPDRWMIRLKQ
+463 LPRPGHWMIRLKQ

-481 ILATAVWLL
+481 ILATAIWLL

-508 LLLLVFGLWLLKD
+508 LLLLVFGLWLVKGGSRLS
-521 DTRFSHVLGLLAV
+521 RALGLLAV
-534 IASLSAIPSLAQLTP
+534 IASLSAIPSLSQLTP
-549 ISSEQTTVDVDSE
+549 TSSEQAVVEIDSE
-562 SYAPST
+562 PYASSA

-595 KRLLTTKAVDQLFEV
+595 KRLLTTEAVDQLFES
-610 YGVVRMIGDWTRY
+610 YGVIRMTGDWTRY
-623 DPLITEYLNVFDRVG
+623 DPLITEYLNAFDRVG
-638 VPLYVVNHPGIDPIV
+638 VPLYVVNHPGMDPIV
-653 LSQFPSFKELEEAI
+653 LSQFPSFEELEKAI
-667 KAKSSL
+667 KARSSL

>member
-15 VLSSLSQAN
+15 VLPPLTQAN
-24 QVTARLITPVESVVP
+24 QVTARVITPVESVVP
-39 GETLWLGLS
+39 GETLWFGLS
-48 LEIAEGWNTYWKNAG
+48 LEIAGGWNTYWKNAG

-77 TDIRPE
+77 IEIQPE
-83 LFFPVAK
+83 LLFPAAK

-103 GYTEEVLHPFQ
+103 GYMEEVLHPFQ
-114 LTVPESVSGQWSLT
+114 VTVPESVSGQWSLT
-128 GDARWLV
+128 GEARWLV
-135 CRDICIPESQVVSLS
+135 CQDICIPESQVVSLS
-150 LPVVGF
+150 LPVVGS
-156 ERGVRRTPTPWAQKI
+156 EREMRRTPWVQKI
-171 DVARAAV
+171 DAARAAV
-178 PTDFPTTVNFAGTQ
+178 PTDFPATVNFAGAQ

-203 VKDVMPESAGE
+203 VKDVMPETAGE

-222 ESLSEGVLI
+222 ESLNEGVLI
-231 TFDRALNPADF
+231 TFDRVLNPADF
-242 EVGSW
+242 AVGSW
-247 VFGLETGSVRIPFDP
+247 VVGLETGSVRIPFDP
-262 NLVVLPAEQQ
+262 LLTVPSAKQQ

-277 LVLLMALT
+277 LVLLMALA

-316 EVQKG
+316 EVQRG

-340 VGLKSG
+340 VGLKAG
-346 GSQIGWGFQLQT
+346 GAQIGWGFQLQT

-377 GWIEFGMALSGVGQ
+377 GWVEFGMALSGVGQ

-406 ILAVVVATPCTA
+406 VLAVVVATPCTA

-428 LTQSWGITL
+428 LTQPWWITL

-463 LPRPDRWMIRLKQ
+463 LPRPGPWMIRLKQ

-481 ILATAVWLL
+481 ILATAIWLL

-501 VALMLGG
+501 VAFMLGG
-508 LLLLVFGLWLLKD
+508 LLLLVFGLWLVKGGSRLS
-521 DTRFSHVLGLLAV
+521 RALGLLAV
-534 IASLSAIPSLAQLTP
+534 ITSLSAIPSLSQLTST
-549 ISSEQTTVDVDSE
+549 SSEQAVVEIDSE
-562 SYAPST
+562 PYASSA

-595 KRLLTTKAVDQLFEV
+595 KRLLTTEAVDQLFES
-610 YGVVRMIGDWTRY
+610 YGVIRMTGDWTRY
-623 DPLITEYLNVFDRVG
+623 DPFITEYLNAFDRVG
-638 VPLYVVNHPGIDPIV
+638 VPLYVVNHPGMDPIV
-653 LSQFPSFKELEEAI
+653 LSQFPSFEELEKAI
-667 KAKSSL
+667 KARSSL

>member
-1 MKWIFKACIYSLFA
+1 MKWILKACIYSLFA
-15 VLSSLSQAN
+15 VLPPLTQAN
-24 QVTARLITPVESVVP
+24 QVTARVIAPVESVVP
-39 GETLWLGLS
+39 GETLWFGLS
-48 LEIAEGWNTYWKNAG
+48 LEIADGWNTYWKNAG

-77 TDIRPE
+77 TEIQPE
-83 LFFPVAK
+83 LLFPAAK

-103 GYTEEVLHPFQ
+103 GYMEEVLHPFQ
-114 LTVPESVSGQWSLT
+114 VTVPESVSGQWSLT
-128 GDARWLV
+128 GEARWLV
-135 CRDICIPESQVVSLS
+135 CREICIPESQVVSLS
-150 LPVVGF
+150 LPVVGS
-156 ERGVRRTPTPWAQKI
+156 EREMRRTPWVQKI
-171 DVARAAV
+171 DAARAAV
-178 PTDFPTTVNFAGTQ
+178 PTDFPATVNFAGAQ

-203 VKDVMPESAGE
+203 VKDVMPETAGE

-222 ESLSEGVLI
+222 ESLNDGVLI
-231 TFDRALNPADF
+231 TFDRVLNPAEF
-242 EVGSW
+242 AVGSW
-247 VFGLETGSVRIPFDP
+247 VVGLETGSVRIPFDP
-262 NLVVLPAEQQ
+262 LLTVPSAKQQ

-277 LVLLMALT
+277 LVLLMALA

-316 EVQKG
+316 EVQRG

-340 VGLKSG
+340 VGLKAG
-346 GSQIGWGFQLQT
+346 GAQIGWGFQLQT

-377 GWIEFGMALSGVGQ
+377 GWVEFGMALSGVGQ

-406 ILAVVVATPCTA
+406 VLAVVVATPCTA

-428 LTQSWGITL
+428 LTQPWWITL

-463 LPRPDRWMIRLKQ
+463 LPRPGHWMIRLKQ

-481 ILATAVWLL
+481 ILATAIWLL

-508 LLLLVFGLWLLKD
+508 LLLLVFGLWLVKGGSRLS
-521 DTRFSHVLGLLAV
+521 RALGLLAV
-534 IASLSAIPSLAQLTP
+534 IASLSAIPSLSQLTP
-549 ISSEQTTVDVDSE
+549 TSSEQAVVEIDSE
-562 SYAPST
+562 PYASSA

-595 KRLLTTKAVDQLFEV
+595 KRLLTTEAVDQLFES
-610 YGVVRMIGDWTRY
+610 YGVIRMTGDWTRY
-623 DPLITEYLNVFDRVG
+623 DPLITEYLNAFDRVG
-638 VPLYVVNHPGIDPIV
+638 VPLYVMNHPGMDPIV
-653 LSQFPSFKELEEAI
+653 LSQFPSFEELEKAI

>member
-1 MKWIFKACIYSLFA
+1 MKWILKACIYSLFA
-15 VLSSLSQAN
+15 VLPPLTQAN
-24 QVTARLITPVESVVP
+24 QVTARVISPVESVVP
-39 GETLWLGLS
+39 GETLWFGLS
-48 LEIAEGWNTYWKNAG
+48 LEIADGWNTYWKNAG

-77 TDIRPE
+77 TEIQPE
-83 LFFPVAK
+83 LLFPAAK

-103 GYTEEVLHPFQ
+103 GYMEEVLHPFQ
-114 LTVPESVSGQWSLT
+114 VTVPESVSGQWSLT
-128 GDARWLV
+128 GEARWLV
-135 CRDICIPESQVVSLS
+135 CREICIPESQVVSLS
-150 LPVVGF
+150 LPVVGS
-156 ERGVRRTPTPWAQKI
+156 EREMRRTPWVQKI
-171 DVARAAV
+171 DAARAAV
-178 PTDFPTTVNFAGTQ
+178 PTDFPATVNFAGAQ

-203 VKDVMPESAGE
+203 VKDVMPETAGE

-222 ESLSEGVLI
+222 ESLNDGVLI
-231 TFDRALNPADF
+231 TFDRVLNPAEF
-242 EVGSW
+242 AVGSW
-247 VFGLETGSVRIPFDP
+247 VVGLETGSVRIPFDP
-262 NLVVLPAEQQ
+262 LLTVPSAKQQ

-277 LVLLMALT
+277 LVLLMALA

-316 EVQKG
+316 EVQRG

-340 VGLKSG
+340 VGLKAG
-346 GSQIGWGFQLQT
+346 GAQIGWGFQLQT

-377 GWIEFGMALSGVGQ
+377 GWVEFGMALSGVGQ

-406 ILAVVVATPCTA
+406 VLAVVVATPCTA

-428 LTQSWGITL
+428 LTQPWWITL

-463 LPRPDRWMIRLKQ
+463 LPRPGHWMIRLKQ

-481 ILATAVWLL
+481 ILATAIWLL

-508 LLLLVFGLWLLKD
+508 LLLLVFGLWLVKGGSRLS
-521 DTRFSHVLGLLAV
+521 RALGLLAV
-534 IASLSAIPSLAQLTP
+534 IASLSAIPSLSQLTP
-549 ISSEQTTVDVDSE
+549 TSSEQAVVEIDSE
-562 SYAPST
+562 PYASSA

-595 KRLLTTKAVDQLFEV
+595 KRLLTTEAVDQLFES
-610 YGVVRMIGDWTRY
+610 YGVIRMTGDWTRY
-623 DPLITEYLNVFDRVG
+623 DPLITEYLNAFDRVG
-638 VPLYVVNHPGIDPIV
+638 VPLYVVNHPGMDPIV
-653 LSQFPSFKELEEAI
+653 LSQFPSFEELEKAI